1 MAIANPWSAEL
12 AGRSGQWPPFGA
24 ITQTLH
30 RHRRDRS
37 SAARICFLVNYFEH
51 PNTYRAAPATSV
63 ATHCLSIHRKRLAD
77 GYSGRCDGRLTVG
90 SIPSQNWRYRPR
102 AVRGVGIRRSTK
114 RSLRP
119 DLCHRLSG
127 DLDAVSVWIEGNALV
142 VAISGA
148 TGPVKNWVSIS
159 MKTLGQLVY
168 ALFGADGERQMR

>member
-63 ATHCLSIHRKRLAD
+63 ATHCKPARISSRILAKL
-77 GYSGRCDGRLTVG
+77 GLAGG
-90 SIPSQNWRYRPR
+90 
-102 AVRGVGIRRSTK
+102 
-114 RSLRP
+114 
-119 DLCHRLSG
+119 CHG
-127 DLDAVSVWIEGNALV
+127 
-142 VAISGA
+142 GA
-148 TGPVKNWVSIS
+148 F
-159 MKTLGQLVY
+159 
-168 ALFGADGERQMR
+168 AR